1 MQLHEE
7 MLFCLH
13 KDETVAIWDLT
24 TRLIV
29 KQIQHRIDRCR
40 KVDVL
45 LLHASKNLL
54 IICNNSISSNRN
66 DELLNVDTLITISR
80 IHNSN
85 EIDVES
91 TEDLVNSK
99 VERSLN
105 RTVNILHYFWE
116 PSPSKSLWLKW
127 NYVQQKISRSFGSW
141 TSFTILLFI
150 LAIVVA
156 GWWQMTKKKSNFGMR
171 RL

>member
-54 IICNNSISSNRN
+54 IIYNNSISSNRN
-66 DELLNVDTLITISR
+66 DELLNVKTRITISR
-80 IHNSN
+80 IHYSN

-105 RTVNILHYFWE
+105 RTVNILHYF
-116 PSPSKSLWLKW
+116 
-127 NYVQQKISRSFGSW
+127 
-141 TSFTILLFI
+141 
-150 LAIVVA
+150 
-156 GWWQMTKKKSNFGMR
+156 
-171 RL
+171 